1 MAEVAGSNP
10 AEPIT
15 YFNHITP
22 ESAAITP
29 NKLST
34 IRQLLP
40 VNDGENNGVATLNN
54 LVLTFTRSELCSYVD
69 ARIVGLADTSC
80 DWIIR
85 AAKTLWLNT
94 HGDIS
99 QATMGRLR
107 TATLTQYSSVWSHA
121 KTLSFAKAF
130 LKYLTKMR
138 LDTRYSAFEL
148 FLEMPKLIKTRM
160 AVTSRIITLT
170 DIENVLTHIKRAE
183 IAGRINRERA
193 LEYTAF
199 ILFSA
204 YTGQRSM
211 ATVGKLIVKQFRDAI
226 KHKQPVLHV
235 KASQDKIRY
244 EHYVPLHPT
253 VIDAIIPL
261 LRERVD
267 NDKLFSYNALS
278 MWFKRAKIPLTRI
291 PSHFKFGDL
300 RKFAEQYGDVI
311 GWDQS
316 NRAYIM
322 THGVSGVVWKHYRNP
337 LPENIYA
344 KYMQSWKNVR
354 FKVSE

>member
-1 MAEVAGSNP
+1 
-10 AEPIT
+10 
-15 YFNHITP
+15 
-22 ESAAITP
+22 
-29 NKLST
+29 
-34 IRQLLP
+34 
-40 VNDGENNGVATLNN
+40 
-54 LVLTFTRSELCSYVD
+54 
-69 ARIVGLADTSC
+69 
-80 DWIIR
+80 
-85 AAKTLWLNT
+85 
-94 HGDIS
+94 
-99 QATMGRLR
+99 MGRLR
-107 TATLTQYSSVWSHA
+107 TSTLRQYSSVWSHA

-261 LRERVD
+261 LLERVD

-322 THGVSGVVWKHYRNP
+322 THGVSGVVWKHYRHP

-344 KYMQSWKNVR
+344 KYMESWKLVQLES
-354 FKVSE
+354 KT